1 MIELKHIT
9 KVYDNNYRALDD
21 INLTIRDGEIFGII
35 GQSGAGKS
43 TLVRCINM
51 LEPPS
56 SGEVIINGKDITKL
70 SSSELRKERKNIGMI
85 FQHFNLLSNRT
96 VAQNVAF
103 PLELANVPK
112 ADQLQGQVS
121 VPAFRRTEAES
132 RHCKSRRIQPLCTA
146 FG

>member
-56 SGEVIINGKDITKL
+56 SGEVIINGKDMTKL

-103 PLELANVPK
+103 PLELPMCRKRNRK
-112 ADQLQGQVS
+112 KGLMTS
-121 VPAFRRTEAES
+121 LS
-132 RHCKSRRIQPLCTA
+132 L
-146 FG
+146 

>member
-56 SGEVIINGKDITKL
+56 SGEVIINGKDMTKL

-85 FQHFNLLSNRT
+85 FQLM
-96 VAQNVAF
+96 
-103 PLELANVPK
+103 LA
-112 ADQLQGQVS
+112 
-121 VPAFRRTEAES
+121 
-132 RHCKSRRIQPLCTA
+132 SRRERSNTLFTSWINSAELL
-146 FG
+146 